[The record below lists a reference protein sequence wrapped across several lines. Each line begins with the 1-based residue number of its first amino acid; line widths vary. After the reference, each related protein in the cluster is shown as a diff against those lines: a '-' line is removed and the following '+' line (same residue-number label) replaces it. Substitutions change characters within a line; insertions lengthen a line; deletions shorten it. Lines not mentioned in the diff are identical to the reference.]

1 MADDKKQP
9 TAQGDLQ
16 LADKEAGEV
25 KGGMAYRT
33 EGKKSRKRKKGAS
46 AGGGSA
52 NAKPM

>member
-1 MADDKKQP
+1 MADDKKQ
-9 TAQGDLQ
+9 TAQADLP
-16 LADKEAGEV
+16 LADKEAEEV